1 MDSMW
6 WFLGA
11 LLLGIAEIFTLDL
24 TLLMCAGGALAGAF
38 AIVLGAPQWLAA
50 TIAVVVAGLLLFALR
65 PWLLSN
71 LRARMPLVETNAAA
85 LVGKDAKALTV
96 ITPETGRVKLRG
108 EVWTARVA
116 EGADEIPE
124 GAEVTV
130 VKISGATALVKPSQS
145 TFFTIPISEE

>member
-1 MDSMW
+1 MQSMW

-24 TLLMCAGGALAGAF
+24 TLAMCAGGALAGAI
-38 AIVLGAPQWLAA
+38 AILLGAPQWLAA
-50 TIAVVVAGLLLFALR
+50 SIAVIVAGLLLFALR

-71 LRARMPLVETNAAA
+71 LRARTPLIETNAAA
-85 LVGKDAKALTV
+85 LVGKEAKTLSVVTMDK
-96 ITPETGRVKLRG
+96 GRVKLHG

-124 GAEVTV
+124 GVEVTV
-130 VKISGATALVKPSQS
+130 VKISGATALVKPA
-145 TFFTIPISEE
+145 